1 MHSDHWEETALY
13 QQCLQ
18 HLKETG
24 QKMDVSITGIV
35 QYLIE
40 HVTIKLGRFVKK
52 DMIIGVYM
60 KDNLLSKARI

>member
-1 MHSDHWEETALY
+1 MHSDHWEETVLY

-24 QKMDVSITGIV
+24 QKMDVCITGIV

-52 DMIIGVYM
+52 DMIIGIWKITYY
-60 KDNLLSKARI
+60 